1 MDRSWMMLED
11 RTRPEYENG
20 VQEFLNFAYSSTE
33 PGKKI
38 RCPCKKCNN
47 VYLQNRDDVEADLL
61 EYGIIQNYVTWVLH
75 GEELDE
81 SNDEG
86 FDSDEEEDN
95 DQLEFDEVN
104 NNDSRGDQNDYAD
117 MQSMLEDC
125 YATSTTNA
133 WREEEV
139 MGNENAVPKWESDKF
154 MRLLADADKKL
165 YPVLKKALPNAILWT
180 INDLPAYGIISGW
193 STKGYLACPVCNQK
207 TCSFRLKNGKKISYM
222 DHRRFLKP
230 HHKWRSLKSA
240 FDGQKENRDK
250 PVPLTGDDVL
260 EQLSYVRPVSFG
272 KTQPK
277 KRKRDS
283 ELNWKKCSIFFRLSY
298 WRTLKL
304 RHNLDVMHIE
314 KNVCDNILGTLLDID
329 GKTKDNIRARF
340 DLQLL
345 GIRHEL
351 HPKLVGNSYLVPPAC
366 YTLST
371 AEKRKVCSF
380 LASVKYPDDYAASLS
395 KRVDTKNFRLIGMKT
410 HDCHTILQQLL
421 PLSIRGLL
429 NDNVCEALHGVSH
442 FFRKLCS
449 KALNTVELE
458 HLEDQIA
465 LTLCKYLYKLKQ
477 YVGNKAF
484 PEGSMAEGY
493 IAEECLTFCSMYL
506 NDIETQF
513 NKAERNYER
522 HRGRSREGLSVFSE
536 NSRLVGKGVY
546 DYLDE
551 KSWKQVH
558 SYVLK
563 NCDEVLTFMSEHKE
577 ELKQNGCR
585 NVEKNHEEFFAKWLE
600 RRIEVASSEE
610 TSLVTED
617 LLHLAYGPD
626 KRVTHYEVCIVN
638 GLRFHTKQREMN
650 KKTQNSGVVV
660 KVEEESGFRDY
671 YGVLTDII
679 QLDYLGNHHVVL
691 FKCDWF
697 EGKSVQK
704 DKYSYTSIN
713 TSKPWKTNEPYVLAS
728 QAQQVFYVNDIK
740 LGNDW
745 KIVIEAQGRSS
756 WIVLESK
763 ADECVITSDH
773 IDLHNTVEMQDFTS
787 DHIDLHRNDIP
798 PITIN
803 SNGVIPEEEHDV
815 IFDVVLDMTTR
826 NQCRRR
832 QTQAGQDI
840 QEQEAEFTDSQIDN
854 NVEGTS
860 ATRKRGITTGISVEK
875 KRRKGEKLEVT
886 IHPHRQRIVGHNAK
900 EVKTEICVVLK
911 QHAPL
916 QYAYWKDIPT
926 ENKKKMWLAM
936 KQKFNLQEDFKVK
949 DIVYQQMNR
958 QYRSRRHKLHQ
969 YYICNKDGEDILHQP
984 PSGVIPEDWELLIN
998 YFESDKFKKVSNRN
1012 KENRKK
1018 LTMNHACGTKSIAQF
1033 CYEERDPETEQ
1044 EPTRTDT
1051 WRRTRHSVK
1060 KNGWVDE
1067 ASREAHVEDLTRLQ
1081 SQPIEDGQNPMT
1093 EDEAFIVVFGEE
1105 KSNRLRG
1112 CGDGLKPPSKRGQRI
1127 NKELERENEELK
1139 KKAEED
1145 REALE
1150 SLKKENKDMAS
1161 RLESLESQVN
1171 NQEAQVNAQVQAILK
1186 SQLPAIIQNLGTI
1199 GSDIEEGPFEYV
1211 RDSGFLAPVKIY
1223 LKERHNRMRMEVS
1236 RGL

>member
-1 MDRSWMMLED
+1 MGEID
-11 RTRPEYENG
+11 N
-20 VQEFLNFAYSSTE
+20 
-33 PGKKI
+33 
-38 RCPCKKCNN
+38 
-47 VYLQNRDDVEADLL
+47 DVEADLL

-125 YATSTTNA
+125 YAASTTNA
-133 WREEEV
+133 WREEET

-165 YPVLKKALPNAILWT
+165 YPGCENFTKLSFIVTLMHIKILSRWSNKSFSMLLQVLKKALPNGETLPSSYYEVKTMIKDLGLHCEKIHACV
-180 INDLPAYGIISGW
+180 NDCVLYRKEYEKEEKCPKC
-193 STKGYLACPVCNQK
+193 STSRYKSSEVDTDTNDKMKC
-207 TCSFRLKNGKKISYM
+207 KKIPQKILRY
-222 DHRRFLKP
+222 FPLKP
-230 HHKWRSLKSA
+230 RLQSLKSA

-250 PVPLTGDDVL
+250 PVPLTRDDVL
-260 EQLSYVRPVSFG
+260 EQLSYVCPVSFG

-371 AEKRKVCSF
+371 AGKRKVCSF

-395 KRVDTKNFRLIGMKT
+395 KRVDTKNCRLIGMKT

-429 NDNVCEALHGVSH
+429 NENVCEALHGVSD

-493 IAEECLTFCSMYL
+493 IVEECLTFCSMYL

-522 HRGRSREGLSVFSE
+522 HRGRLRERLSVFSE

-551 KSWKQVH
+551 KLWKQ
-558 SYVLK
+558 
-563 NCDEVLTFMSEHKE
+563 
-577 ELKQNGCR
+577 
-585 NVEKNHEEFFAKWLE
+585 
-600 RRIEVASSEE
+600 IEVASSEE
-610 TSLVTED
+610 TSLLTED
-617 LLHLAYGPD
+617 LLHLAYGPN

-638 GLRFHTKQREMN
+638 GLRFHTKQH
-650 KKTQNSGVVV
+650 
-660 KVEEESGFRDY
+660 
-671 YGVLTDII
+671 II

-697 EGKSVQK
+697 EGKSVRK

-763 ADECVITSDH
+763 ADECV
-773 IDLHNTVEMQDFTS
+773 
-787 DHIDLHRNDIP
+787 
-798 PITIN
+798 
-803 SNGVIPEEEHDV
+803 
-815 IFDVVLDMTTR
+815 
-826 NQCRRR
+826 
-832 QTQAGQDI
+832 
-840 QEQEAEFTDSQIDN
+840 
-854 NVEGTS
+854 
-860 ATRKRGITTGISVEK
+860 
-875 KRRKGEKLEVT
+875 
-886 IHPHRQRIVGHNAK
+886 
-900 EVKTEICVVLK
+900 
-911 QHAPL
+911 
-916 QYAYWKDIPT
+916 
-926 ENKKKMWLAM
+926 
-936 KQKFNLQEDFKVK
+936 
-949 DIVYQQMNR
+949 
-958 QYRSRRHKLHQ
+958 
-969 YYICNKDGEDILHQP
+969 
-984 PSGVIPEDWELLIN
+984 
-998 YFESDKFKKVSNRN
+998 
-1012 KENRKK
+1012 
-1018 LTMNHACGTKSIAQF
+1018 
-1033 CYEERDPETEQ
+1033 
-1044 EPTRTDT
+1044 
-1051 WRRTRHSVK
+1051 
-1060 KNGWVDE
+1060 
-1067 ASREAHVEDLTRLQ
+1067 
-1081 SQPIEDGQNPMT
+1081 
-1093 EDEAFIVVFGEE
+1093 
-1105 KSNRLRG
+1105 
-1112 CGDGLKPPSKRGQRI
+1112 
-1127 NKELERENEELK
+1127 
-1139 KKAEED
+1139 
-1145 REALE
+1145 
-1150 SLKKENKDMAS
+1150 
-1161 RLESLESQVN
+1161 
-1171 NQEAQVNAQVQAILK
+1171 NAQ
-1186 SQLPAIIQNLGTI
+1186 
-1199 GSDIEEGPFEYV
+1199 
-1211 RDSGFLAPVKIY
+1211 Y
-1223 LKERHNRMRMEVS
+1223 L
-1236 RGL
+1236 

>member
-117 MQSMLEDC
+117 MQM
-125 YATSTTNA
+125 
-133 WREEEV
+133 
-139 MGNENAVPKWESDKF
+139 PKWESDKF

-165 YPVLKKALPNAILWT
+165 YPAILWT

-193 STKGYLACPVCNQK
+193 STKGYLACP
-207 TCSFRLKNGKKISYM
+207 S
-222 DHRRFLKP
+222 
-230 HHKWRSLKSA
+230 KSA

-345 GIRHEL
+345 GVLI
-351 HPKLVGNSYLVPPAC
+351 
-366 YTLST
+366 
-371 AEKRKVCSF
+371 

-513 NKAERNYER
+513 NKAER
-522 HRGRSREGLSVFSE
+522 
-536 NSRLVGKGVY
+536 KGVY

-563 NCDEVLTFMSEHKE
+563 NCDEVLTFM
-577 ELKQNGCR
+577 
-585 NVEKNHEEFFAKWLE
+585 
-600 RRIEVASSEE
+600 
-610 TSLVTED
+610 
-617 LLHLAYGPD
+617 
-626 KRVTHYEVCIVN
+626 
-638 GLRFHTKQREMN
+638 RFHTKQREMN

-763 ADECVITSDH
+763 ADE
-773 IDLHNTVEMQDFTS
+773 
-787 DHIDLHRNDIP
+787 
-798 PITIN
+798 
-803 SNGVIPEEEHDV
+803 
-815 IFDVVLDMTTR
+815 
-826 NQCRRR
+826 
-832 QTQAGQDI
+832 
-840 QEQEAEFTDSQIDN
+840 
-854 NVEGTS
+854 
-860 ATRKRGITTGISVEK
+860 
-875 KRRKGEKLEVT
+875 
-886 IHPHRQRIVGHNAK
+886 
-900 EVKTEICVVLK
+900 
-911 QHAPL
+911 
-916 QYAYWKDIPT
+916 
-926 ENKKKMWLAM
+926 
-936 KQKFNLQEDFKVK
+936 
-949 DIVYQQMNR
+949 
-958 QYRSRRHKLHQ
+958 
-969 YYICNKDGEDILHQP
+969 
-984 PSGVIPEDWELLIN
+984 
-998 YFESDKFKKVSNRN
+998 
-1012 KENRKK
+1012 
-1018 LTMNHACGTKSIAQF
+1018 
-1033 CYEERDPETEQ
+1033 
-1044 EPTRTDT
+1044 
-1051 WRRTRHSVK
+1051 
-1060 KNGWVDE
+1060 
-1067 ASREAHVEDLTRLQ
+1067 
-1081 SQPIEDGQNPMT
+1081 
-1093 EDEAFIVVFGEE
+1093 
-1105 KSNRLRG
+1105 
-1112 CGDGLKPPSKRGQRI
+1112 
-1127 NKELERENEELK
+1127 
-1139 KKAEED
+1139 
-1145 REALE
+1145 
-1150 SLKKENKDMAS
+1150 
-1161 RLESLESQVN
+1161 
-1171 NQEAQVNAQVQAILK
+1171 
-1186 SQLPAIIQNLGTI
+1186 
-1199 GSDIEEGPFEYV
+1199 
-1211 RDSGFLAPVKIY
+1211 
-1223 LKERHNRMRMEVS
+1223 
-1236 RGL
+1236 

>member
-20 VQEFLNFAYSSTE
+20 VQEFLDFAYSSTE

-104 NNDSRGDQNDYAD
+104 NNDSQRDQNDYAD

-125 YATSTTNA
+125 YAASTTNA
-133 WREEEV
+133 WREEEA
-139 MGNENAVPKWESDKF
+139 MRNENAVPKWESDKF

-165 YPVLKKALPNAILWT
+165 YLGCENFTKLSFIVTLMHIKILSRWSNKSFSMLLQVLKKALPN
-180 INDLPAYGIISGW
+180 GW

-207 TCSFRLKNGKKISYM
+207 TCSFWLKNGKKISYM
-222 DHRRFLKP
+222 GHRRFLKR

-283 ELNWKKCSIFFRLSY
+283 ELNWRKCSIFFR
-298 WRTLKL
+298 
-304 RHNLDVMHIE
+304 
-314 KNVCDNILGTLLDID
+314 
-329 GKTKDNIRARF
+329 
-340 DLQLL
+340 
-345 GIRHEL
+345 
-351 HPKLVGNSYLVPPAC
+351 
-366 YTLST
+366 
-371 AEKRKVCSF
+371 
-380 LASVKYPDDYAASLS
+380 
-395 KRVDTKNFRLIGMKT
+395 
-410 HDCHTILQQLL
+410 
-421 PLSIRGLL
+421 
-429 NDNVCEALHGVSH
+429 
-442 FFRKLCS
+442 
-449 KALNTVELE
+449 
-458 HLEDQIA
+458 
-465 LTLCKYLYKLKQ
+465 YLYKLKQ

-522 HRGRSREGLSVFSE
+522 HRDRSRERLSVFSK
-536 NSRLVGKGVY
+536 NSHLVGKGVY

-563 NCDEVLTFMSEHKE
+563 NCDEVLTFMSEHEE

-626 KRVTHYEVCIVN
+626 KWVTHYEGCIVN

-704 DKYSYTSIN
+704 DKYNYTSIN
-713 TSKPWKTNEPYVLAS
+713 TSKPWNTNEPYVLAS

-745 KIVIEAQGRSS
+745 KIVIEAQ
-756 WIVLESK
+756 E
-763 ADECVITSDH
+763 
-773 IDLHNTVEMQDFTS
+773 
-787 DHIDLHRNDIP
+787 
-798 PITIN
+798 
-803 SNGVIPEEEHDV
+803 DV
-815 IFDVVLDMTTR
+815 IFEVVLDMTTR

-854 NVEGTS
+854 NIEGTS

-916 QYAYWKDIPT
+916 QYAYWNDIPT

-958 QYRSRRHKLHQ
+958 QYRSRRHKLHP
-969 YYICNKDGEDILHQP
+969 YYICNKDDEDILHQP

-1018 LTMNHACGTKSIAQF
+1018 LAMNHACWTKSIAQF

-1067 ASREAHVEDLTRLQ
+1067 ASREAHENLTRLQ

-1139 KKAEED
+1139 KIEK
-1145 REALE
+1145 LW
-1150 SLKKENKDMAS
+1150 SHSKKKTKIWHHIWSHWN
-1161 RLESLESQVN
+1161 
-1171 NQEAQVNAQVQAILK
+1171 LK
-1186 SQLPAIIQNLGTI
+1186 STI
-1199 GSDIEEGPFEYV
+1199 
-1211 RDSGFLAPVKIY
+1211 KK
-1223 LKERHNRMRMEVS
+1223 LK
-1236 RGL
+1236 

>member
-61 EYGIIQNYVTWVLH
+61 EYGIIQNYVTWVLR

-125 YATSTTNA
+125 YAASTTNA
-133 WREEEV
+133 WREEEA

-165 YPVLKKALPNAILWT
+165 YPGCENFTKLSFIVTLMHIKILSRWSNKSFSMLLQVLKKALPNAILWT

-193 STKGYLACPVCNQK
+193 STKGYLAC
-207 TCSFRLKNGKKISYM
+207 
-222 DHRRFLKP
+222 HR

-250 PVPLTGDDVL
+250 PIPLTGDDVL

-380 LASVKYPDDYAASLS
+380 LASVKYPDDYVASLS

-465 LTLCKYLYKLKQ
+465 LTLCKLERIFPPAFFDIMMHLPIHLSNILYRYLYKLKQ

-493 IAEECLTFCSMYL
+493 IAQECLTFCSMYL

-551 KSWKQVH
+551 KSWKQ
-558 SYVLK
+558 
-563 NCDEVLTFMSEHKE
+563 FSEHKE

-756 WIVLESK
+756 WIVFESK
-763 ADECVITSDH
+763 ADECVITNESCQQN
-773 IDLHNTVEMQDFTS
+773 DLHNTVEMQDFTS

-803 SNGVIPEEEHDV
+803 SNGVIPEEEHVD
-815 IFDVVLDMTTR
+815 IFV
-826 NQCRRR
+826 
-832 QTQAGQDI
+832 DI
-840 QEQEAEFTDSQIDN
+840 RDEDEDEDCTLAEYDEED
-854 NVEGTS
+854 E
-860 ATRKRGITTGISVEK
+860 E
-875 KRRKGEKLEVT
+875 E
-886 IHPHRQRIVGHNAK
+886 NAN
-900 EVKTEICVVLK
+900 EE
-911 QHAPL
+911 
-916 QYAYWKDIPT
+916 DDE
-926 ENKKKMWLAM
+926 ENA
-936 KQKFNLQEDFKVK
+936 D
-949 DIVYQQMNR
+949 D
-958 QYRSRRHKLHQ
+958 
-969 YYICNKDGEDILHQP
+969 
-984 PSGVIPEDWELLIN
+984 
-998 YFESDKFKKVSNRN
+998 
-1012 KENRKK
+1012 
-1018 LTMNHACGTKSIAQF
+1018 
-1033 CYEERDPETEQ
+1033 
-1044 EPTRTDT
+1044 
-1051 WRRTRHSVK
+1051 
-1060 KNGWVDE
+1060 
-1067 ASREAHVEDLTRLQ
+1067 
-1081 SQPIEDGQNPMT
+1081 IEDDCSSYST
-1093 EDEAFIVVFGEE
+1093 
-1105 KSNRLRG
+1105 
-1112 CGDGLKPPSKRGQRI
+1112 
-1127 NKELERENEELK
+1127 
-1139 KKAEED
+1139 
-1145 REALE
+1145 
-1150 SLKKENKDMAS
+1150 
-1161 RLESLESQVN
+1161 
-1171 NQEAQVNAQVQAILK
+1171 
-1186 SQLPAIIQNLGTI
+1186 T
-1199 GSDIEEGPFEYV
+1199 
-1211 RDSGFLAPVKIY
+1211 
-1223 LKERHNRMRMEVS
+1223 
-1236 RGL
+1236 

>member
-1 MDRSWMMLED
+1 MDRNWMMLED

-95 DQLEFDEVN
+95 DQLEFDEVS
-104 NNDSRGDQNDYAD
+104 NNDSQGDQNDYAD

-125 YATSTTNA
+125 YAASTTNA
-133 WREEEV
+133 WREEEA

-165 YPVLKKALPNAILWT
+165 YPDGTTNHFPCLLQVLKKALPNGETLPSSYYEVKTMIKDLGLHYEKIHACV
-180 INDLPAYGIISGW
+180 NDCVLYRKEYDKEEKCPKC
-193 STKGYLACPVCNQK
+193 STSRYKSSEVD
-207 TCSFRLKNGKKISYM
+207 TDTNGKRKCKKIPQKILRY
-222 DHRRFLKP
+222 FPLKP
-230 HHKWRSLKSA
+230 RM
-240 FDGQKENRDK
+240 QR
-250 PVPLTGDDVL
+250 
-260 EQLSYVRPVSFG
+260 
-272 KTQPK
+272 
-277 KRKRDS
+277 
-283 ELNWKKCSIFFRLSY
+283 
-298 WRTLKL
+298 
-304 RHNLDVMHIE
+304 
-314 KNVCDNILGTLLDID
+314 
-329 GKTKDNIRARF
+329 
-340 DLQLL
+340 
-345 GIRHEL
+345 
-351 HPKLVGNSYLVPPAC
+351 
-366 YTLST
+366 
-371 AEKRKVCSF
+371 
-380 LASVKYPDDYAASLS
+380 
-395 KRVDTKNFRLIGMKT
+395 
-410 HDCHTILQQLL
+410 
-421 PLSIRGLL
+421 
-429 NDNVCEALHGVSH
+429 
-442 FFRKLCS
+442 
-449 KALNTVELE
+449 
-458 HLEDQIA
+458 
-465 LTLCKYLYKLKQ
+465 YLYKLKQ

-493 IAEECLTFCSMYL
+493 IVEECLTFCSMYL

-522 HRGRSREGLSVFSE
+522 HRDRSRERLSAFSE

-563 NCDEVLTFMSEHKE
+563 NCDEVLTFMSEHEE

-626 KRVTHYEVCIVN
+626 KRVTHYEGCIVN

-679 QLDYLGNHHVVL
+679 QLAYLGNHHVVL

-697 EGKSVQK
+697 EGKSIQK
-704 DKYSYTSIN
+704 DKYNYTSIN

-740 LGNDW
+740 LGNEW
-745 KIVIEAQGRSS
+745 KIVIEAQ
-756 WIVLESK
+756 E
-763 ADECVITSDH
+763 
-773 IDLHNTVEMQDFTS
+773 
-787 DHIDLHRNDIP
+787 
-798 PITIN
+798 
-803 SNGVIPEEEHDV
+803 DV
-815 IFDVVLDMTTR
+815 IFEVVWDMTTR

-832 QTQAGQDI
+832 QTQARQDI

-854 NVEGTS
+854 NIEGTS

-936 KQKFNLQEDFKVK
+936 K
-949 DIVYQQMNR
+949 
-958 QYRSRRHKLHQ
+958 
-969 YYICNKDGEDILHQP
+969 
-984 PSGVIPEDWELLIN
+984 
-998 YFESDKFKKVSNRN
+998 KVSNRN

-1044 EPTRTDT
+1044 EPTRIDT
-1051 WRRTRHSVK
+1051 WRKTRHSVK

-1067 ASREAHVEDLTRLQ
+1067 ASREAHENLTRLQ

-1199 GSDIEEGPFEYV
+1199 GQTHPPANVI
-1211 RDSGFLAPVKIY
+1211 
-1223 LKERHNRMRMEVS
+1223 
-1236 RGL
+1236 

>member
-33 PGKKI
+33 PRKKI
-38 RCPCKKCNN
+38 SCPL
-47 VYLQNRDDVEADLL
+47 VPGAGLGRAD
-61 EYGIIQNYVTWVLH
+61 Y
-75 GEELDE
+75 ELDE

-125 YATSTTNA
+125 YAASTTNA
-133 WREEEV
+133 WREEEA

-165 YPVLKKALPNAILWT
+165 YPGCENFTKLSFIVTLMHIKILSRWSNKSFSMLLQVLKKALPNAILWT
-180 INDLPAYGIISGW
+180 INELPAYGIISGW

-207 TCSFRLKNGKKISYM
+207 TCSFWLKNGKKISYM
-222 DHRRFLKP
+222 GHRRFLKR

-277 KRKRDS
+277 KRKRDI

-314 KNVCDNILGTLLDID
+314 KNVCDIILGTLLDID

-340 DLQLL
+340 DLQL
-345 GIRHEL
+345 
-351 HPKLVGNSYLVPPAC
+351 
-366 YTLST
+366 
-371 AEKRKVCSF
+371 

-458 HLEDQIA
+458 HLEDQIS

-563 NCDEVLTFMSEHKE
+563 NCDEVLTFM
-577 ELKQNGCR
+577 R

-617 LLHLAYGPD
+617 VLHLAYGPD

-650 KKTQNSGVVV
+650 KKSQNSGVVV

-763 ADECVITSDH
+763 ADECVITNESCQQN
-773 IDLHNTVEMQDFTS
+773 DLHNIVEMQDFTS

-840 QEQEAEFTDSQIDN
+840 QEQEAEFIESQIDN

-860 ATRKRGITTGISVEK
+860 ATRKRGITT
-875 KRRKGEKLEVT
+875 
-886 IHPHRQRIVGHNAK
+886 

-926 ENKKKMWLAM
+926 ENKKKMC
-936 KQKFNLQEDFKVK
+936 
-949 DIVYQQMNR
+949 
-958 QYRSRRHKLHQ
+958 RRHKLHQ

-984 PSGVIPEDWELLIN
+984 PSGVIPKDWELLIN

-1067 ASREAHVEDLTRLQ
+1067 ASREAHEDLTRLQ

-1199 GSDIEEGPFEYV
+1199 GQTHPPANVI
-1211 RDSGFLAPVKIY
+1211 
-1223 LKERHNRMRMEVS
+1223 
-1236 RGL
+1236 